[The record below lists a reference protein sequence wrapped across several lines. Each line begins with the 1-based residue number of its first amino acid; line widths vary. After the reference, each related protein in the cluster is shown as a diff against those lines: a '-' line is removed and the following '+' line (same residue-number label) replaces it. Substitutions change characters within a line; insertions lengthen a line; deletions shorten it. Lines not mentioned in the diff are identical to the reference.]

1 MATDNNTATAKA
13 PKPKRTINKQR
24 MLVAFNDQDNI
35 IRDYIKKFVG
45 STPNGRVSALNE
57 GRINKMLD
65 GNIGVN
71 RLIYLAL
78 YELETNLDSGDLD
91 RDGII
96 NILKDSGFGLF

>member
-13 PKPKRTINKQR
+13 PKPKRNTNKQR
-24 MLVAFNDQDNI
+24 MLVAFTDQGNI

-78 YELETNLDSGDLD
+78 YQLETNLDNGDLD

-96 NILKDSGFGLF
+96 NILKDSGFGLY